1 MHILVGVEESEWL
14 REWEDR
20 ILQAV
25 RLRIKAP
32 LEGHALALAPE
43 VQEEET
49 PEMVEV

>member
-14 REWEDR
+14 RQWEDR

-32 LEGHALALAPE
+32 LEGYALEPP
-43 VQEEET
+43 EEERPWER
-49 PEMVEV
+49 PEMCEV